1 MSKQEKR
8 SRGKRPRY
16 EGKSSR
22 EEPQVQGFAPINYQ
36 SQSNPTFAG
45 QTGQSQQPQRT
56 AFDGQAQNTPHAQRR
71 VAITTRAP
79 AGKVAIPALKTPQT
93 ADSCK
98 SFKKGRTSHACDYCR
113 KAKAGCTG
121 EQPCSRCRSAGVGC
135 VYGDGKRVNILLL
148 IRQKLTEDRRMS
160 KLSKETDVLTQHNTD
175 VADALRRIRL
185 DTDLSTD
192 DIRAKI
198 DEVLAMV
205 SVNPFPH
212 PVLTIPD
219 TESNDS

>member
-1 MSKQEKR
+1 VITVEKQKR
-8 SRGKRPRY
+8 VVQ
-16 EGKSSR
+16 ESSH
-22 EEPQVQGFAPINYQ
+22 VQDAEVLGWVAFMA
-36 SQSNPTFAG
+36 
-45 QTGQSQQPQRT
+45 TGSGLGT
-56 AFDGQAQNTPHAQRR
+56 E
-71 VAITTRAP
+71 
-79 AGKVAIPALKTPQT
+79 
-93 ADSCK
+93 S
-98 SFKKGRTSHACDYCR
+98 
-113 KAKAGCTG
+113 
-121 EQPCSRCRSAGVGC
+121 
-135 VYGDGKRVNILLL
+135 RVNILLL